1 MPKACGN
8 QRQYSKAAF
17 DILEYLKRIKADGS
31 KERRIVIY
39 RLVKKDEPDLNSRI
53 QKFTNTGKFIRK
65 WGTEGSGNGQFQD
78 PNGVAVDSA
87 GNAFV
92 SDGDNNRIQKF
103 TNTGKFIRKW
113 GSFGSESI
121 AVTGANPSDEN
132 TSKQLTPFAFS
143 IEK

>member
-65 WGTEGSGNGQFQD
+65 WGTEGSGNGEFGF
-78 PNGVAVDSA
+78 PVSVNVDSS
-87 GNAFV
+87 GNVFV
-92 SDGDNNRIQKF
+92 ADPGNDRIQKF

-113 GSFGSESI
+113 STSI
-121 AVTGANPSDEN
+121 DVTGVSPPDQKLSA
-132 TSKQLTPFAFS
+132 LTGFASPFG
-143 IEK
+143 